1 MTANLASTGEVA
13 MSRAAV
19 FAPSFSSR
27 HVTNVPLSCDRRSAL
42 FECWQSGWTADSRH
56 AMQRR
61 VVAMGTS
68 CACSFLP
75 LCTLKLSIMYLL
87 HTAARCAKDEARRA
101 QTGSAADRPEARAP
115 LAESAIPGGSCSFAR
130 APVLVSLREPR
141 PLLSPACTRVPGH
154 GCRSC
159 SSLAALAHPPM
170 HRIAGTRLP
179 LRIKRQP
186 APVMNSPGVMS
197 LAAPRPPVGER
208 ETRRSRVDLSC
219 SSRSRAASRFA
230 FLALALS
237 PSLS

>member
-1 MTANLASTGEVA
+1 

-61 VVAMGTS
+61 AVAMGTS
-68 CACSFLP
+68 CTGSFLP
-75 LCTLKLSIMYLL
+75 ICTLKLSIMYLL
-87 HTAARCAKDEARRA
+87 HAAARCEKDEARRA

-141 PLLSPACTRVPGH
+141 PLLSPACTRVPGDGRARCSPFLH
-154 GCRSC
+154 IARSPGAPADA
-159 SSLAALAHPPM
+159 SHRGHEAALEDQAPAGACNELAWGNVTRGPP
-170 HRIAGTRLP
+170 A
-179 LRIKRQP
+179 
-186 APVMNSPGVMS
+186 
-197 LAAPRPPVGER
+197 
-208 ETRRSRVDLSC
+208 
-219 SSRSRAASRFA
+219 SSRRERDTAFSR
-230 FLALALS
+230 
-237 PSLS
+237 